1 MANRVTVVDRERGT
15 VVSEHCTVAATPATR
30 LKGLLGRR
38 HLPSDEG
45 LLIRPSSAV
54 HTSFM
59 RFPIDVVFLDRD
71 LTVVD
76 VVEDLRPWR
85 AAGRRGAKSVLELA
99 SGEAARRS
107 VRPGDRLALVDEL
120 QPGPPAGEPR
130 EVSLAGRR

>member
-15 VVSEHCTVAATPATR
+15 IVSEHCTVAATPATR

-59 RFPIDVVFLDRD
+59 RFPIDVVFLDRE
-71 LTVVD
+71 LAVLGVRHD
-76 VVEDLRPWR
+76 VKPWR
-85 AAGRRGAKSVLELA
+85 TAMERGAKSVLELP
-99 SGEAARRS
+99 SGDAARCG
-107 VRPGDRLALVDEL
+107 VTPGERLTL
-120 QPGPPAGEPR
+120 QR
-130 EVSLAGRR
+130 DTSRKR